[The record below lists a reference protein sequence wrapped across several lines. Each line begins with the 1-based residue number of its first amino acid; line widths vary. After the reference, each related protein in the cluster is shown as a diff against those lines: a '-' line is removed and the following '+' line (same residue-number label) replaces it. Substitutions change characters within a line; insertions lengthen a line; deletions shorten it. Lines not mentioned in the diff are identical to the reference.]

1 MAFRIKKIKPL
12 FTMVVTTAVRY
23 KGDEGAEVG
32 GLIVDTTKMN
42 GSMNTI
48 QTVVAVGSTVQG
60 IKEGDVVKINFSR
73 YTKARHIPGKME
85 DNIQSDN
92 LSAYVELPYVEI
104 DGKQYLKLQNNDI
117 EFVIDEYDVDEG
129 GLFQ

>member
-23 KGDEGAEVG
+23 KGDESAEMA

-85 DNIQSDN
+85 DNIQHDN

-117 EFVIDEYDVDEG
+117 EFVIEEYDVDEG